1 MNLRPSACSSWIVRI
16 WSSWAAPVPPILK
29 EVGFAFT
36 AAMYSLAALYG
47 VSAFTQRMNWSSA
60 IRATGVRSRQ
70 LNGMPVWRGVVK
82 RLESVM
88 IRVWASPFFPLTSR
102 KPSAPAPPDL
112 LTTMSGRGESL
123 CFSAMPE
130 IRRAIWSAPPPV
142 PAGTTNSIGFVGLLL
157 EVLEVLLGE
166 VREAALLQEVL
177 AHGLA
182 LPPLDDRL
190 GLAVVPHLVVLDL
203 VEGEDTGLDRQLAEL
218 VREHGIVVPPLGARV
233 EGVDEGRPADR
244 ERAAHLV
251 HHLHR
256 VRGAHGRHVAALGM
270 PGRHHAGHVLLP
282 ARVNDALG
290 LAGGAEGR
298 VGAVGRHA
306 GELDIGVGVRL
317 VVVEQDEAV
326 VLLVGQRRRD
336 RAHAHVGA
344 AAVPAERDHVDRL
357 GLHLALAHER
367 FEAGRRAERRRA
379 RRAQLCVHPRH
390 DPRRR
395 VVRRVRDVHAAG
407 GAEHD
412 RARARGLHHE
422 LHDQR
427 GLAPLAGP
435 VTGGEVLLERDLL
448 DAPERLQDLG
458 RVGERRALS
467 HGRSLLFSDT
477 EPVRLR
483 VGLAG
488 LGRTVAHVGRLV
500 DVLERDLATAEAAD
514 EREQRRAAG
523 GVVEGP
529 AGLVWDHARSQP
541 RAQGGNAVDDAER
554 LRPGERRDEPVG
566 WKRPEPP
573 QPDQTH
579 LLALRPHLT
588 NRGRRARRWVWSG
601 CGGSGRII

>member
-16 WSSWAAPVPPILK
+16 WSSCAEPVPPIFLPN
-29 EVGFAFT
+29 GFSFT
-36 AAMYSLAALYG
+36 AAMYSLAVVYG

-60 IRATGVRSRQ
+60 IRAIGVRSRQ
-70 LNGMPVWRGVVK
+70 LNGMPVWSGVVN
-82 RLESVM
+82 RFESVM
-88 IRVWASPFFPLTSR
+88 MIVWASPFLLLTSR

-112 LTTMSGRGESL
+112 FTTMIGRGESL

-142 PAGTTNSIGFVGLLL
+142 PAGTTNSIGFVGSQAAPAGAAATSTRTSARAVLRAMAHSFRRAPRFSQLRRKTERAGPCPGPGPGVTRRPTDRSRATSGWLLDLQRRLGCLQTAEGHDGRDLPLLPHLVDLLL

-182 LPPLDDRL
+182 LPPFDEGL
-190 GLAVVPHLVVLDL
+190 GLAVVPHLAVLDL
-203 VEGEDTGLDRQLAEL
+203 VEGEDTRLDRQLAEL

-233 EGVDEGRPADR
+233 EGVDEGGPADR
-244 ERAAHLV
+244 ERATHLV
-251 HHLHR
+251 HHLHG

-367 FEAGRRAERRRA
+367 LEAGRRAERRRA
-379 RRAQLCVHPRH
+379 R
-390 DPRRR
+390 
-395 VVRRVRDVHAAG
+395 
-407 GAEHD
+407 
-412 RARARGLHHE
+412 
-422 LHDQR
+422 
-427 GLAPLAGP
+427 
-435 VTGGEVLLERDLL
+435 
-448 DAPERLQDLG
+448 
-458 RVGERRALS
+458 
-467 HGRSLLFSDT
+467 
-477 EPVRLR
+477 
-483 VGLAG
+483 
-488 LGRTVAHVGRLV
+488 
-500 DVLERDLATAEAAD
+500 
-514 EREQRRAAG
+514 
-523 GVVEGP
+523 
-529 AGLVWDHARSQP
+529 
-541 RAQGGNAVDDAER
+541 
-554 LRPGERRDEPVG
+554 
-566 WKRPEPP
+566 
-573 QPDQTH
+573 
-579 LLALRPHLT
+579 
-588 NRGRRARRWVWSG
+588 
-601 CGGSGRII
+601 